1 METVGDA
8 RAFLSATREV
18 ARTKPVIVMKPGGPP
33 RRQCGGVHTGSLTGS
48 DEVLDAAFRAWCTPS
63 GSRTSS
69 TSRGPRQAAA
79 APRPRLTV
87 LSNAGGRASSR
98 PTRSSAGGKL
108 AELAPDTMAALDA
121 VLPPTWSHGNPV
133 DIIGDAPPERY
144 AAALEVVTRDPGSD
158 GLLVILTPQAMTDP
172 TRTAQQLVPY
182 ASGTGKPIL
191 ASWWAGL
198 EVEAGDRILR
208 EAGVA
213 TFPYPDSAAHLFTRL
228 VRYGEDLKSL
238 HETPA
243 FPDERLGRAS
253 DIARGA
259 HRRGSGR
266 GPDDA
271 VGARGKPSSARTAC
285 RSSRHARRRAWETP
299 SLPRR
304 RSAIPS
310 SSSS

>member
-1 METVGDA
+1 M
-8 RAFLSATREV
+8 
-18 ARTKPVIVMKPGGPP
+18 
-33 RRQCGGVHTGSLTGS
+33 
-48 DEVLDAAFRAWCTPS
+48 
-63 GSRTSS
+63 
-69 TSRGPRQAAA
+69 
-79 APRPRLTV
+79 
-87 LSNAGGRASSR
+87 LSNAGGPGVLA
-98 PTRSSAGGKL
+98 TDTLIGGGGKL

-191 ASWWAGL
+191 ASWMGGL

-228 VRYGEDLKSL
+228 VRYGEDLKSIY
-238 HETPA
+238 ETPA
-243 FPDERLGRAS
+243 IPDERVGRADRGS
-253 DIARGA
+253 ARG
-259 HRRGSGR
+259 
-266 GPDDA
+266 
-271 VGARGKPSSARTAC
+271 PSSTRHGQPGGRRCRSPNRRPSCTRTGS
-285 RSSRHARRRAWETP
+285 RSSRRARRRARRTP
-299 SLPRR
+299 SRRQR